1 MKRIANYKDID
12 IISNSCNKF
21 TFFKSPYAAHKTFSA
36 VDIYY
41 NSNIAPSPVWGEIID
56 IREYNTP
63 TYLKNNNSK
72 EYLIAIE
79 QGDYVVK
86 IMHIKPCL
94 EIGEK
99 VHVGDRLGEF
109 IRNGYFCFWND
120 LCMHVECR
128 DKNDYI
134 RASNNK
140 RLNFDIGEIKNSM
153 ENNEFFEGEVIQTRK
168 NYALISADYATDGK
182 INGFAINGYFL
193 DGFIPLNQ
201 DYYLNYYGIISKDY
215 CSTLENN
222 NIEMQIYS
230 GNQSISALGLAFSL
244 SFNKPLIKII
254 PLQYREYFLKEGDI
268 IKLKINL
275 KW

>member
-1 MKRIANYKDID
+1 MAIFVFGMIYVCMLNVETKMITFVQAIIKDL
-12 IISNSCNKF
+12 
-21 TFFKSPYAAHKTFSA
+21 T
-36 VDIYY
+36 
-41 NSNIAPSPVWGEIID
+41 
-56 IREYNTP
+56 
-63 TYLKNNNSK
+63 
-72 EYLIAIE
+72 LI
-79 QGDYVVK
+79 
-86 IMHIKPCL
+86 L
-94 EIGEK
+94 
-99 VHVGDRLGEF
+99 
-109 IRNGYFCFWND
+109 
-120 LCMHVECR
+120 
-128 DKNDYI
+128 
-134 RASNNK
+134 
-140 RLNFDIGEIKNSM
+140 
-153 ENNEFFEGEVIQTRK
+153 ENNEFFEGEVIHSKK

-254 PLQYREYFLKEGDI
+254 PLQYGEYFLKEGDI
-268 IKLKINL
+268 IKIKINL